1 MIQLIHSMA
10 APARGR
16 RDRSLQSL
24 GTYTHTSLAA
34 SAGGQRGASLQP
46 LGAELI
52 LKHSL
57 AASRAQTAMGTL

>member
-46 LGAELI
+46 LGPYT
-52 LKHSL
+52 
-57 AASRAQTAMGTL
+57 QT